1 MSAPMASTARG
12 VTRVLLLADAPVL
25 RRGLVS
31 MINETAGMQSVGT
44 PGELRRAL
52 TLVESARPDAV
63 VVELGSGR
71 AATLNACRD
80 LRRRFPRVAIVALA
94 TSEDPAVVNEAIAAG
109 IRGYL
114 MINTSPTLLGWA
126 ILAARAGRTVVDP
139 QIRRVEPSD
148 VPAAKPFTPEVP
160 LTRRESDVLD
170 ELLQGQ
176 SNRQIGRNLFIS
188 EDTVKSHVKAILRK
202 LGARDRAHAV
212 SLVLSNRQPGCTC
225 GHSLSAAPA
234 AAMDPSALDHSG
246 LDVAD
251 I

>member
-94 TSEDPAVVNEAIAAG
+94 TSEDPAVVNEALAAG
-109 IRGYL
+109 VGGYL

-148 VPAAKPFTPEVP
+148 VPVAKPFTPEVP

-170 ELLQGQ
+170 ELLLGQ

-225 GHSLSAAPA
+225 GAHGPSSASPA
-234 AAMDPSALDHSG
+234 EADLPSPDMG
-246 LDVAD
+246 LAE